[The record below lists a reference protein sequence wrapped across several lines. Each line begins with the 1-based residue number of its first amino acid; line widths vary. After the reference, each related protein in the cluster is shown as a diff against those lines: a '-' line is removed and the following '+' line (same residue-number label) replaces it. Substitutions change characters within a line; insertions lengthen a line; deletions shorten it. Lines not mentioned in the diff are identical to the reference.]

1 MKRFALRGLRTWLSV
16 NWGFGPVFA
25 FRTALMHWKTGR
37 EEFA

>member
-1 MKRFALRGLRTWLSV
+1 MKRFALRGLRIFRV
-16 NWGFGPVFA
+16 NYGFGPVFA